1 MTHTNSIPKVFVL
14 AKTNVACDRIT
25 QALTSEPVRVVHFS
39 ETQKYSE
46 IFDDLEAACVLV
58 EIGQNPESELNAIT
72 SLHANGHPLPVI
84 AVSNEWTVSDA
95 VRAIKS
101 GADDVCDL
109 QTQVHELRK
118 MIHKA
123 IASELPRHSDLRDAI
138 PEAILAKLD
147 TVEARILHLI
157 LLGLTAKE
165 IGSAL
170 DVSIRTYHYRKKTIF
185 QKLGTLNRS
194 DLIELIRTT
203 NGRITEWH
211 SPHAAPKSPRL
222 HRPAF
227 LSQGLVAQ

>member
-1 MTHTNSIPKVFVL
+1 M
-14 AKTNVACDRIT
+14 AKSNVACERIT

-39 ETQKYSE
+39 EAQKYSE
-46 IFDDLEAACVLV
+46 ILDDVEAACVLV
-58 EIGQNPESELNAIT
+58 EIGQNPESELDTIA
-72 SLHANGHPLPVI
+72 SLQSKGHPLPVI
-84 AVSNEWTVSDA
+84 AVSNEWTVSVA

-109 QTQVHELRK
+109 QTQVHDLRK

-123 IASELPRHSDLRDAI
+123 IATELPRHSDLRGAI
-138 PEAILAKLD
+138 PVAILEKLD
-147 TVEARILHLI
+147 AEEARIVHLI

-170 DVSIRTYHYRKKTIF
+170 DVSIRTYHYRKKAIF

-203 NGRITEWH
+203 SGRKTEWH
-211 SPHAAPKSPRL
+211 SPHAVPNASRL
-222 HRPAF
+222 HNRPAF
-227 LSQGLVAQ
+227 LSQGLIAQ